1 MILASDSLWIFGSS
15 PFFDFALCFFASG
28 SLLEFSIGLLASKD
42 VQCAFSFHKSTGR
55 WPCCRLEFFLSSQA
69 WRHSENCRAT
79 ETILLVSGTLCL
91 FRSRRGRDFLGP
103 PIFSG
108 FSGFDCRCFASGFV
122 HRAHFGIFC
131 FGPISGFLHR
141 AHFCCFGFGLAF
153 GFLHRAHFGI
163 FASGPRWDFCIGL
176 TFGFLASGPSST
188 V

>member
-1 MILASDSLWIFGSS
+1 ML
-15 PFFDFALCFFASG
+15 
-28 SLLEFSIGLLASKD
+28 
-42 VQCAFSFHKSTGR
+42 FSFHKSTGR

-176 TFGFLASGPSST
+176 TFGFLASGPFFDFCIGLAFVFFASGSLFDFSIGLT
-188 V
+188 LDFWFEPIF